1 MGDAAVREDVLDRAD
16 EADDEIEVGR
26 GAGEEAGG
34 DASRQR
40 ARRRVLGSGGA
51 GEKRSG
57 ERVGQRV
64 QSGDPSRAASPSP
77 VRRR

>member
-34 DASRQR
+34 DAPRQR
-40 ARRRVLGSGGA
+40 ARRQAITGGGS
-51 GEKRSG
+51 R
-57 ERVGQRV
+57 
-64 QSGDPSRAASPSP
+64 
-77 VRRR
+77 